1 MERKK
6 NYLEKYSIP
15 VIYILYAVGVLG
27 HLTSS
32 LYGTM
37 ITLTPF
43 MLLLT
48 GGFVLYLSI
57 KEKNNILLIWVF
69 VTYIVTFALEVL
81 GVETGLVFGYY
92 IYGNSLGIKLLN
104 VPLIIGFNWVMVILG
119 SIGIIKLFSDKSSS
133 IILFAP
139 VLALIFDFLLEP
151 LSSKLDYWHWKDG
164 IIPLQNYAAWY
175 FISLLSVLFFIKLKL
190 KFNIKYP
197 SQYYFVQ
204 FLFFLFL
211 SIFL

>member
-6 NYLEKYSIP
+6 NYLEKYLIP
-15 VIYILYAVGVLG
+15 VIYILYAVGVIG

-32 LYGTM
+32 LYDTM

-43 MLLLT
+43 MLLVT
-48 GGFVLYLSI
+48 GAFVLFFSI
-57 KEKNNILLIWVF
+57 KERSNLLLIWVV
-69 VTYIVTFALEVL
+69 VTYIITFSLEVF
-81 GVETGLVFGYY
+81 GVETGLIFGEYH
-92 IYGNSLGIKLLN
+92 YGESLGIKLLN

-119 SIGIIKLFSDKSSS
+119 SIGIVKLFSENKKN
-133 IILFAP
+133 IIIFAP
-139 VLALIFDFLLEP
+139 LFALIFDFLLEP
-151 LSSKLDYWHWKDG
+151 LSSKLDYWHWKEG

-175 FISLLSVLFFIKLKL
+175 FISLLSVLFFIKLKI
-190 KFNIKYP
+190 KFNIIY
-197 SQYYFVQ
+197 SSNYYFVQ